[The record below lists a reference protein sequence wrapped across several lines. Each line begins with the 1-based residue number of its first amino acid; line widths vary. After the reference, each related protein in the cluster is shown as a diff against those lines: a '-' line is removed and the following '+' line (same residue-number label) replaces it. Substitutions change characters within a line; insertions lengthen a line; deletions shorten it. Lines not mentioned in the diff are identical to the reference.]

1 MQKRSIDWLREAI
14 TNKTTDK
21 VTIVGGAVGAFLINQ
36 GQPDLIYSSGGL
48 TGDGSRADDDQFTFC
63 SYSLQRM
70 IYPLAALEPLYCCY
84 ACPYSAIE
92 SVYEGVSGR
101 PVVLLKDP
109 VPPDASD
116 GQRNGFTTER
126 YR

>member
-1 MQKRSIDWLREAI
+1 MKKRSVAWLRKAI

-21 VTIVGGAVGAFLINQ
+21 VTIVGGAVGAFLIAQ
-36 GQPDLIYSSGGL
+36 GEPDLLHSSGGL
-48 TGDGSRADDDQFTFC
+48 TGDGLHADDDQFTFC

-70 IYPLAALEPLYCCY
+70 IYPLAQLQPLYCCY
-84 ACPYSAIE
+84 ACSYAAID
-92 SVYEGVSGR
+92 SVYQEVSGR

-109 VPPDASD
+109 LPPDAPD
-116 GQRNGFTTER
+116 GQRNGFTTEG